1 MGKDKKTEIQKE
13 SNKETDIPV
22 DVNAVLESL
31 PKEKR
36 EILQSAIFAME
47 QRSFSG
53 PLPAPEDFAEYER
66 CLPGSTDRILKM
78 AEKQVDHRIDAEKT
92 IINNKFKQSGIG
104 QILGA
109 ILVALFGIIA
119 LVLGLNGHDD
129 LAKSIGVTTVVGVAI
144 VFVLNKLPFFNKE
157 KDDVD

>member
-1 MGKDKKTEIQKE
+1 MEKEIVKNSE
-13 SNKETDIPV
+13 KSDITPT

-36 EILQSAIFAME
+36 EAIMSAMFAME
-47 QRSFSG
+47 QKTYSG
-53 PLPAPEDFAEYER
+53 PLPAPEDFAEYEK
-66 CLPGSTDRILKM
+66 CLPGSTDRIIRM
-78 AEKQVDHRIDAEKT
+78 AEKQVDHRINSEKT
-92 IINNKFKQSGIG
+92 IIEKKFKQSGIG

-129 LAKSIGVTTVVGVAI
+129 LAKSIGVTTVVGVAV
-144 VFVLNKLPFFNKE
+144 VFVLNKIPFFNKE
-157 KDDVD
+157 VED